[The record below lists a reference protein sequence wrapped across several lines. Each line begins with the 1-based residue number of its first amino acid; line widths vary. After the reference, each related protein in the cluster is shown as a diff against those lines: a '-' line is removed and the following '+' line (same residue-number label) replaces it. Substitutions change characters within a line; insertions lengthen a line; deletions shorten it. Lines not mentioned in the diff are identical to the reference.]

1 MRYLL
6 SFIFLIVSCF
16 PVLADSPATES
27 NKAPTKAPV
36 VVPLGDSP
44 SRGAADAPVVMV
56 EFIDFQ

>member
-6 SFIFLIVSCF
+6 CLILLLISSL
-16 PVLADSPATES
+16 PALA
-27 NKAPTKAPV
+27 KAPV

>member
-6 SFIFLIVSCF
+6 SLSLLLLCGL
-16 PVLADSPATES
+16 PPLAVAAPPAPAKT
-27 NKAPTKAPV
+27 AI

-44 SRGAADAPVVMV
+44 SRGAADASVVMV